1 MEAKPLQIGDVLKD
15 ARRFIVPIYQRTYA
29 WTKERQ
35 LDKFFDA
42 IETKARE
49 RLVGAT
55 SSFPHYMGA
64 ILLSPRGRFTF
75 GEIPVFDIVDGQ
87 QRLSTYQLFLAAL
100 RDLAKSIGAPE
111 LAAKITPFL
120 FNTETPLMK
129 APEQDRYKLQATD
142 FDKALFEDLVNL
154 DRDALCQ
161 KHATHFY
168 KNGKILP
175 NRPPKPLSAWWF
187 FREESAAFVQE
198 ENGADKITRLMALL
212 SAMLEDFRVIVIT
225 LDDSDD
231 AQVIF
236 ETLNT
241 GGEPLNAMDLVRN
254 DVFHRASRRNEDV
267 HALMKERWSKFEDPF
282 WKQDAVQ
289 GRIKK
294 PRIDFFLAHTLTAET
309 GKEVP
314 LGELYARYKAFVAS
328 RNFATVD
335 AELAC
340 LVRHAPTYKKLSN
353 PSGSDELSAL
363 ARQLNVFD
371 VSTAFPLVFVI
382 AAADVT
388 EEDRVWLYR
397 RTASYI
403 VRRALCGLTPKN
415 YNNTFVRL
423 AGQLRDN
430 GVSRESF
437 ISGFTDSI
445 GDTVRF
451 PTDEEFRNAVQTRTQ
466 YSSIPTPRLAYVLR
480 ELERT
485 SRDKYDETVGLRDD
499 LTIEHV
505 LPEKWAEHWP
515 LPDGS
520 RSPMDYI
527 VTADDPRRPAIM
539 NRQVVKHT
547 LGNLTLLTPAGNP
560 HLGNLPFT
568 TTDAVMG
575 ISKRDALR
583 ASLLKMNQ
591 EIAACEEWNE
601 VRIAERA
608 DRLADR
614 AISIWPSI

>member
-1 MEAKPLQIGDVLKD
+1 MKADPFQIGDVLKD

-29 WTKERQ
+29 WSRKRQ

-42 IETKARE
+42 IESKARE
-49 RLVGAT
+49 RLAGAAT
-55 SSFPHYMGA
+55 SYPHYMGA

-100 RDLAKSIGAPE
+100 RDLANAIGASD
-111 LAAKITPFL
+111 LAAQIAPFL
-120 FNTETPLMK
+120 LNTETPLMK
-129 APEQDRYKLQATD
+129 TPEKDRYKLQATD
-142 FDKALFEDLVNL
+142 YDKALFEDLVNL
-154 DRDALCQ
+154 DRDALRQ
-161 KHATHFY
+161 KHSVHFY

-175 NRPPKPLSAWWF
+175 SGPPLPLSAWWF
-187 FREESAAFVQE
+187 FREESEGFINE
-198 ENGADKITRLMALL
+198 DNGSDKIMRLKALL
-212 SAMLEDFRVIVIT
+212 SALLEDFRVIVIT
-225 LDDSDD
+225 LDDTDD

-254 DVFHRASRRNEDV
+254 DVFHRAIRRQEDV
-267 HALMKERWSKFEDPF
+267 HALMRERWSRFEDKF
-282 WKQDAVQ
+282 WKQEAVQ
-289 GRIKK
+289 GRIRK
-294 PRIDFFLAHTLTAET
+294 PRIDFFLAHTLAAET

-328 RNFATVD
+328 QGFDSVD

-340 LVRHAPTYKKLSN
+340 LVRHAPTYMKLSN
-353 PSGSDELSAL
+353 PTDTDELSAL
-363 ARQLNVFD
+363 ARQLTVFD

-382 AAADVT
+382 AAADIAD
-388 EEDRVWLYR
+388 EDRAWLFR
-397 RTASYI
+397 RIDSYI

-423 AGQLRDN
+423 AGHLRSN

-437 ISGFTDSI
+437 ISGFADST
-445 GDTVRF
+445 GETVRF
-451 PTDEEFRNAVQTRTQ
+451 PSDDELRNAIQTRVQ
-466 YSSIPTPRLAYVLR
+466 YGSLPTPRLRYILE
-480 ELERT
+480 ELERA
-485 SRDKYDETVGLRDD
+485 SRDKYDETVGLRND

-505 LPEKWAEHWP
+505 LPDKWAEHWP

-527 VTADDPRRPAIM
+527 VTADDPRRPAITS
-539 NRQVVKHT
+539 RQVVKHT

-560 HLGNLPFT
+560 RLGNLPFT
-568 TTDAVMG
+568 TLDAAIGM
-575 ISKRDALR
+575 SKREALR

-601 VRIAERA
+601 SRIAARA
-608 DRLADR
+608 SRLADR
-614 AISIWPSI
+614 AIARWPSI